1 MTTSTGILKKK
12 RKEKGIALLIVI
24 FALLLVTGI
33 ALAMMSTSDTESQIN
48 RNYRDSQRAYFAAL
62 AGIQEARVRLLTDA
76 SVAPSG
82 TPSMANNKSAIYIL
96 NPNATDS
103 VQPWSTS
110 NAYFDDELCHEYLPG
125 LTSIFGITESATANV
140 PCPSSAGSTG

>member
-48 RNYRDSQRAYFAAL
+48 RNYRDSQKAYFAAL
-62 AGIQEARVRLLTDA
+62 AGIQEARVRLLTDS

-82 TPSMANNKSAIYIL
+82 APSASNNMSAIYIL
-96 NPNATDS
+96 NPNAIDATSDIR
-103 VQPWSTS
+103 PW
-110 NAYFDDELCHEYLPG
+110 D
-125 LTSIFGITESATANV
+125 
-140 PCPSSAGSTG
+140 